1 MFDNLQEKIVK
12 NKFPV
17 LAGFLLI
24 LLRFS
29 PLLLG
34 KSLLFGDN
42 FSLMVPGK
50 IFTASW
56 ILKGI
61 IPLWNPTQ
69 FAGLSWVGDINQS
82 IFYPTTIFFMFLRPG
97 SALSFTLLVHLFST
111 FIGAFFLAKTIGPK
125 LSKYSWLLAAVFW
138 TFSPQL
144 MGALNNLATLQSI
157 SFIPWVIFGFIQFA
171 QGKKNSWLYL
181 PIIIWLQLLGGY
193 PQHVFYSV
201 IFGFIFS
208 LPFVDRSNRKLPK
221 VITIQFFRWLLLG
234 VVTIL
239 LSTHVWLPFLQNLH
253 QSTRSLQSVEQ
264 AQTGS
269 LHFDELIKIVTPNF
283 FDDATV
289 GYKWGPGW
297 SRPSNIFMY
306 FTWLGVLAGCWFL
319 IQKKKEKTDVLLIAM
334 LLICVLISFGDTLPF
349 YSVLQKIPVFGSS
362 RGASTIL
369 VTGTLFGALFFS
381 RAIFLLKFSS
391 RRLKKFLIILA
402 TISAVSLFGFLLTH
416 FYFDQIWATINQVLH
431 GALSS
436 SAFHSLGR
444 DQVLANSI
452 LLNICIQGVLS
463 FASLFVLNKKKYFLF
478 TLFVFAD
485 LFFFT
490 KQYYRFGSLSAYDQ
504 PSNISEISK
513 VDNSL
518 GFQYRLLTRN
528 YNAPYSDFGA
538 YADALNVRQPFSD
551 SFIDKE
557 ELRSFSVLFQMKQL
571 LTPGW
576 NMTRN
581 VPIINGYTT
590 LLPKSIFYDFSSS
603 RDEPGINRLPE
614 ISTADQ
620 NLGKW
625 SVGYYL
631 VDSWYPTYNEV
642 FPSHV
647 VVSGEGWK
655 LYELPGALPR
665 IRYADGSPAQIT
677 TISEDP
683 NQLQMTIESAEE
695 QQLIVADRFDPD
707 WRVTV
712 SGREVV
718 VENHDGMRAIPL
730 QAGTNQVR
738 MWYAP
743 TLFYLGLAISS
754 LTGMGLLIGWLV
766 WRKRWQT
773 N

>member
-1 MFDNLQEKIVK
+1 MLDKLQEKIVQS
-12 NKFPV
+12 KFPV

-24 LLRFS
+24 LLRFF
-29 PLLLG
+29 PLILG

-56 ILKGI
+56 FLNGI

-82 IFYPTTIFFMFLRPG
+82 IFYPTTLFFMFLRPG
-97 SALSFTLLVHLFST
+97 SALSVTLLAHLFFT

-125 LSKYSWLLAAVFW
+125 LSKYSWLLAAVLW

-144 MGALNNLATLQSI
+144 MGALNNLATFQSI
-157 SFIPWVIFGFIQFA
+157 SYIPWVIFGCVQFA
-171 QGKKNSWLYL
+171 KGKKNSWIYL
-181 PIIIWLQLLGGY
+181 PIFIWLQLLGGY

-201 IFGFIFS
+201 LFGFVFS
-208 LPFVDRSNRKLPK
+208 LLFIGTSKIKLTK
-221 VITIQFFRWLLLG
+221 VLVLQVVRWMLLG
-234 VVTIL
+234 VISL
-239 LSTHVWLPFLQNLH
+239 LLTAYIWLPFLQNLH

-269 LHFDELIKIVTPNF
+269 LHFDELIKVVIPNL
-283 FDDATV
+283 FDDASV

-306 FTWLGVLAGCWFL
+306 FTWLGMLAGFWVL
-319 IQKKKEKTDVLLIAM
+319 VQKKKQKTDILL
-334 LLICVLISFGDTLPF
+334 LVTLVICVLISLGETLPF
-349 YSVLQKIPVFGSS
+349 YSLLQKIPVFGSS

-381 RAIFLLKFSS
+381 RAIFLFKLSS
-391 RRLKKFLIILA
+391 RRLQQFLIVLA
-402 TISAVSLFGFLLTH
+402 MISAVTLFGFFLTH
-416 FYFDQIWATINQVLH
+416 VYFDQIWATVDQGLH
-431 GALSS
+431 GALSYS
-436 SAFHSLGR
+436 TFHTLDR
-444 DQVLANSI
+444 DRVLATS
-452 LLNICIQGVLS
+452 LLMSICIQGMLS
-463 FASLFVLNKKKYFLF
+463 FASLFVLSKKKYLFL

-485 LFFFT
+485 LLFFT

-504 PSNISEISK
+504 PSNITDTSK
-513 VDNSL
+513 IENSL

-551 SFIDKE
+551 SFIFSE
-557 ELRSFSVLFQMKQL
+557 ELESFSVLFQMKQL

-576 NMTRN
+576 NMTQN

-590 LLPKSIFYDFSSS
+590 LLPKSIFYDFSNSQ
-603 RDEPGINRLPE
+603 DDPGINRLPE
-614 ISTADQ
+614 ILTSDQ
-620 NLGKW
+620 NLHKW

-631 VDSWYPTYNEV
+631 VDTWYPTYNEE
-642 FPSHV
+642 FPSEV
-647 VVSGEGWK
+647 VESGDGWK

-665 IRYADGSPAQIT
+665 IRYADGSAAQIT
-677 TISEDP
+677 AFSEDP
-683 NQLQMTIESAEE
+683 NQLQMTIESEVE
-695 QQLIVADRFDPD
+695 QRLIVADRYDPD
-707 WRVTV
+707 WRATV
-712 SGREVV
+712 NGREVP
-718 VENHDGMRAIPL
+718 VENHDGMRTITL
-730 QAGTNQVR
+730 QPSTNQVR

-743 TLFYLGLAISS
+743 RLFYLGLAISS
-754 LTGMGLLIGWLV
+754 LTVMGLIGGWLI
-766 WRKRWQT
+766 WHKRWQT